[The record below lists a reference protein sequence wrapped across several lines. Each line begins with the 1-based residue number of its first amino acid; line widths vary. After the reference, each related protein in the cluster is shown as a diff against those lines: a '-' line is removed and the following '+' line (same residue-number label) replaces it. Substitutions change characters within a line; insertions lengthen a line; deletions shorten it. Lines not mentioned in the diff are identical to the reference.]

1 MKKMSQILVPFFL
14 APAISISQTKEKW
27 IDYPKDQWPIIALT
41 NNVQFKNGDRY
52 IDPSFKYAGT
62 GFLIDNGKDTLAAT
76 AKHILWVAKN
86 KKTKT
91 VQVNTELSH
100 WIMKSKGNNRDSAIL
115 DVLLNEDSTEILE
128 GESST
133 ITERDWIVFSV
144 KTISSNIQPLK
155 PRYTQINPG
164 EKVYIPGC
172 AYADSTCRV
181 YGGVVLRKE
190 GMDILIEHNM
200 KEAFGGSSGSPVIDS
215 NGYLIGI
222 ISSSTLDNKT
232 GKDVLVA
239 ISTEYLYNLLNNKKG
254 LNTPKIDYGKLILKT
269 TLEKG
274 TRQAISQF
282 NRLSSDPANYYIY
295 NIRSSNRNG
304 LRETGEK
311 LLELNRIRQAIKIL
325 KFNVKINSGY
335 FVNYNLLAKAYL
347 LAGNKNEAIKNYQES
362 IKHFD
367 SREENQAFKELE
379 RLEGNNNHPDN

>member
-1 MKKMSQILVPFFL
+1 MKKTTQFLVPLFL
-14 APAISISQTKEKW
+14 APVISISQAKERW

-52 IDPSFKYAGT
+52 IDPSFTYAGT

-91 VQVNTELSH
+91 VQVNKELSQ
-100 WIMKSKGNNRDSAIL
+100 WVMRPKGNNRDSAIL
-115 DVLLNEDSTEILE
+115 DRLLNEDSTEILE

-144 KTISSNIQPLK
+144 KTISPNIQPLK
-155 PRYTQINPG
+155 PRYTPLNPG
-164 EKVYIPGC
+164 EKVYVAGC
-172 AYADSTCRV
+172 AYADSTCMV
-181 YGGVVLRKE
+181 YEAAVLRKE
-190 GMDILIEHNM
+190 GMDILIERNM
-200 KEAFGGSSGSPVIDS
+200 KDAFGGSSGAPVIDS

-222 ISSSTLDNKT
+222 ISSSTFDNKT
-232 GKDVLVA
+232 GKGVLVA

-254 LNTPKIDYGKLILKT
+254 LNNPKIDYGKLILKT

-274 TRQAISQF
+274 TKQAISQF
-282 NRLSSDPANYYIY
+282 NRLASDPSNYYIY

-311 LLELNRIRQAIKIL
+311 LLELNRISQAIEIL
-325 KFNVKINSGY
+325 KFNVKLNSWY
-335 FVNYNLLAKAYL
+335 FVNYNLLAKAYQ
-347 LAGNKNEAIKNYQES
+347 LAGNKKEAIKNYQES

-379 RLEGNNNHPDN
+379 RLEGNNKHPR